1 MKAKAI
7 LSIIL
12 SAIYLFVIN
21 LYSSFQGSIESQIAV
36 KQLDDSMLSYGA
48 SNFVISSNVYSV
60 IHFIFWASMAYMW
73 SHTIINIIKKQMNEE
88 K

>member
-7 LSIIL
+7 LTAIL
-12 SAIYLFVIN
+12 AAMYLFVIN
-21 LYSSFQGSIESQIAV
+21 LYSSFQGSIESQVAV

-48 SNFVISSNVYSV
+48 SNFVISSNVYSI
-60 IHFIFWASMAYMW
+60 IHFIFWASIAYMW
-73 SHTIINIIKKQMNEE
+73 SNTIINIIKKQMSEE